1 VISTPADVSDDAE
14 LVPLVERHEA
24 NTGCQVGTA
33 VADTKY
39 GTIDNYRWLE
49 GRGIRAAIPFGEADS
64 DERALPRSAFAY
76 DPATDTYRC
85 PTGAVLRRQG
95 RTTTTA
101 AHPLIIYR
109 PRPRDCAACPLK
121 ERCCGKAQVRSLS
134 RPDDGGLRDRTVAY
148 LGTSRARRLI
158 RQRKARAET
167 VFGDGKERRGLRRAR
182 CRGLDNLSIQACL
195 TATAQ
200 NLRQLALRRRRGP
213 AEKAAS
219 APLSQLQPRGGCRHY
234 PPSRRAQGQHPLPH
248 AAKRRSVV
256 QRASRRKG
264 GRSWARASFPR

>member
-1 VISTPADVSDDAE
+1 VCDV
-14 LVPLVERHEA
+14 
-24 NTGCQVGTA
+24 

-39 GTIDNYRWLE
+39 GTVDNYRWLE
-49 GRGIRAAIPFGEADS
+49 QRGVRAAIPFGEANS
-64 DERALPRSAFAY
+64 DGRAVPRSAFAY
-76 DPATDTYRC
+76 DHATDTYRC

-109 PRPRDCAACPLK
+109 PRPQDCAVCPLK

-158 RQRKARAET
+158 EQRKAWAET

-182 CRGLDNLSIQACL
+182 CRGLDGLRIQACL
-195 TATAQ
+195 TASAQ

-213 AEKAAS
+213 ADKAAS
-219 APLSQLQPRGGCRHY
+219 AAVPR
-234 PPSRRAQGQHPLPH
+234 PARRGRVQRGWRCGSSEGRYRLPRSIR
-248 AAKRRSVV
+248 RRSWI
-256 QRASRRKG
+256 RASLPLRSG
-264 GRSWARASFPR
+264 QGRSNTRLRRRTLPRDPS